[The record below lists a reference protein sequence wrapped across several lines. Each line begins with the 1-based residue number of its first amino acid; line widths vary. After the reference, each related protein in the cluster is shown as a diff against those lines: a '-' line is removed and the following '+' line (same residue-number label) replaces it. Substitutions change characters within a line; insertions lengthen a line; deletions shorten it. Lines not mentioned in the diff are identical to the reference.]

1 MQQLYAIA
9 DVLQGLSR
17 TRLEPSRAEYGW
29 ALSMVESGDIRDDGW
44 FTADGLREV
53 SVPSRLLVER
63 HTLRPYD
70 VLLTARTSELK
81 VALVP
86 PSITHVVAGITIL
99 VVRPDE
105 PGLGFGH
112 WIWYYLTSAHGREQ
126 LTRRFTFNATT
137 TSISARSVAEIEI
150 PVPSLRELDGIAR
163 LVEASES
170 AYTEAM
176 NAARIRRETLRDSLI
191 EDIRRRNAGGDTR
204 RM

>member
-1 MQQLYAIA
+1 MTPLYAIA
-9 DVLQGLSR
+9 DVLQGLAR
-17 TRLEPSRAEYGW
+17 NRLEPSRAEDGW

-44 FTADGLREV
+44 FTTDGLREV

-86 PSITHVVAGITIL
+86 PSITRVVAGITIL

-105 PGLGFGH
+105 PELGFGH

-137 TSISARSVAEIEI
+137 TSISARSVSEIEI
-150 PVPSLRELDGIAR
+150 PIPSRRQLDDVAR
-163 LVEASES
+163 LVEASEI
-170 AYTEAM
+170 AYTEAIA
-176 NAARIRRETLRDSLI
+176 AARIRRETLRDAI
-191 EDIRRRNAGGDTR
+191 INDIMQRSDRSA
-204 RM
+204 

>member
-9 DVLQGLSR
+9 DVLQGLAR
-17 TRLEPSRAEYGW
+17 NRLEPSRAEYGW

-44 FTADGLREV
+44 FAADGLREV

-112 WIWYYLTSAHGREQ
+112 WIWYYLTSTHGREQ

-137 TSISARSVAEIEI
+137 TSISARSVSEIEI
-150 PVPSLRELDGIAR
+150 PIPSRRQLDDVAR
-163 LVEASES
+163 LVEASET
-170 AYTEAM
+170 AYTEAIA
-176 NAARIRRETLRDSLI
+176 AARIRRETLRDAI
-191 EDIRRRNAGGDTR
+191 INDIMHRSDGSA
-204 RM
+204 